1 MADWILYTTIGCAAL
16 IALLLAVLIL
26 RGKIE
31 LGDIEIGWPPKIT
44 FKSKSGASSSP
55 AGGADEFSAEDES
68 KMGDINLDGAAQNVS
83 VKAKG
88 KSEIGDITVKRK
100 M

>member
-55 AGGADEFSAEDES
+55 AGGADVIGAEGKSKIGKVNIEGAAPNFSAS
-68 KMGDINLDGAAQNVS
+68 
-83 VKAKG
+83 AKEE
-88 KSEIGDITVKRK
+88 SEIGDITVKRK